1 MIYSCA
7 VSIMVFALNSSEGGN
22 DLESFQ
28 IRVSCS
34 FSRQRHHLRPPEA
47 RGAPWGC
54 GVSLWGGQD
63 KPHPIFAAA

>member
-28 IRVSCS
+28 IS
-34 FSRQRHHLRPPEA
+34 FLLLLQTEAPPEA
-47 RGAPWGC
+47 PRGKGSPMGVWG
-54 GVSLWGGQD
+54 LWGGQD